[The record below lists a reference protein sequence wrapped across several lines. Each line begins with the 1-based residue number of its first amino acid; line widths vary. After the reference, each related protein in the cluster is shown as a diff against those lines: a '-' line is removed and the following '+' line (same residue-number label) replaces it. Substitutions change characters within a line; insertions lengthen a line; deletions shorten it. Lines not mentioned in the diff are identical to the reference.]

1 MKVTAIFSFF
11 VLPLSAI
18 IALFVF
24 YGDGSIGDTTMTPWF
39 LIYLI
44 QQLITFTATLIMSLI
59 QLIQSRKSGN
69 IVQTEVSTAQVQ
81 ASADAKSQG
90 NEAGRDVTDVNNS
103 KAEDKTQEEKSTET
117 DSEHED
123 APYHKIA
130 RQ

>member
-44 QQLITFTATLIMSLI
+44 QQSITFIATLIMSLI
-59 QLIQSRKSGN
+59 QLI
-69 IVQTEVSTAQVQ
+69 
-81 ASADAKSQG
+81 
-90 NEAGRDVTDVNNS
+90 
-103 KAEDKTQEEKSTET
+103 
-117 DSEHED
+117 
-123 APYHKIA
+123 
-130 RQ
+130 